1 MTRLLVNV
9 ELDERGRPVFQL
21 TPAQLAEL
29 GLVNHTAPEARWEVA
44 TWEMS
49 GEQRPPA
56 PQSPFRKYL
65 GVAPPL
71 EGGSVQHHRQ
81 QLGYEE

>member
-9 ELDERGRPVFQL
+9 ELDEQGQPVFQL

-29 GLVNHTAPEARWEVA
+29 GLSGSAVHVARWEVA
-44 TWEMS
+44 VQEVTQQ
-49 GEQRPPA
+49 G
-56 PQSPFRKYL
+56 QSPFRKYV
-65 GVAPPL
+65 GIAPPL
-71 EGGSVQHHRQ
+71 KGGSVEYHRQ